1 MWAYIDAGS
10 YNGLAEAIETSD
22 RQFYQIITEH
32 PHRRQVTY
40 NIGGPT
46 CASMDAPFQD
56 ISLPEL
62 QVGDRLYILD
72 VGAYSISCASSF
84 NGFPVPDT
92 YFYRDLR

>member
-1 MWAYIDAGS
+1 
-10 YNGLAEAIETSD
+10 
-22 RQFYQIITEH
+22 
-32 PHRRQVTY
+32 
-40 NIGGPT
+40 
-46 CASMDAPFQD
+46 MDAPFQD